1 MAQDVSRLVVRI
13 PLDLKAKLDQFSEV
27 QGRSLN
33 STILKA
39 IEHYISADTV
49 PDTMPDTKPNTMP
62 DLEKLVSELE
72 EKIVSRVLA
81 EVGK

>member
-33 STILKA
+33 QTILMA
-39 IEHYISADTV
+39 IEHYISDDTIPDTK
-49 PDTMPDTKPNTMP
+49 PDTMPN
-62 DLEKLVSELE
+62 LEKLVSDLE
-72 EKIVSRVLA
+72 EKIVSRVLS